1 MPKAPINGIELYYE
15 THGQGPAIV
24 FAHGRGG
31 NHMSWWQQVPVFSQ
45 DYRCIT
51 FDHRGWGASLD
62 VPAGDSPNGP
72 GRGAFVE
79 DLKQLLDHLEVDQAF
94 LVAQS
99 MGGLT
104 CLGFA
109 LAYPE
114 RTLGLVLGDTTGG
127 AGDASV
133 LEPLSKVNTPA
144 QGINR
149 TLSAGFIAN
158 HPHLTFL
165 YQQIQGLNPPN
176 PNDGILN
183 SFRNPEGPSAQDLAG
198 LQTLTLLIVGREDL
212 IFPPYVVEAV
222 HKLIP
227 GSRLEVVPEAA
238 HSTHFEQ
245 PQVFNQLIGEFFQ
258 QVLAGRVA
266 TPTKL

>member
-15 THGQGPAIV
+15 SHGEGPAIV

-31 NHMSWWQQVPVFSQ
+31 NHMSWWQQVPVFSNE
-45 DYRCIT
+45 YRCIT

-62 VPAGDSPNGP
+62 IPNGP

-79 DLKQLLDHLEVDQAF
+79 DLKQLLDHLEVDRAF

-127 AGDASV
+127 VGDASV
-133 LEPLSKVNTPA
+133 LEALSKVHAPA

-158 HPHLTFL
+158 HPRLTFL
-165 YQQIQGLNPPN
+165 YQQIQGLNPEI
-176 PNDGILN
+176 PNDGIVN
-183 SFRNPEGPSAQDLAG
+183 SFRTTEGPSADDLAT
-198 LQTLTLLIVGREDL
+198 LQAPTLLIVGQEDL
-212 IFPPYVVEAV
+212 IFPPHVIETV
-222 HKLIP
+222 HNLIP

-245 PQVFNQLIGEFFQ
+245 PNAFNKLVGEFFQ
-258 QVLAGRVA
+258 QVMSGQTA
-266 TPTKL
+266 TAAAD

>member
-15 THGQGPAIV
+15 SHGEGPAIV

-31 NHMSWWQQVPVFSQ
+31 NHMSWWQQVPVFAEE
-45 DYRCIT
+45 YRCIT
-51 FDHRGWGASLD
+51 FDHRGWGSSVD
-62 VPAGDSPNGP
+62 VPGGP

-79 DLKQLLDHLEVDQAF
+79 DLKQLLDYLEVDRAL

-109 LAYPE
+109 WAYPE
-114 RTLGLVLGDTTGG
+114 RTLGLVRGDTTGG
-127 AGDASV
+127 VGEATV
-133 LEPLSKVNTPA
+133 LEALSKVQAPA

-149 TLSAGFIAN
+149 TLSAGFIAD
-158 HPHLTFL
+158 HPRLTFL
-165 YQQIQGLNPPN
+165 YQQIQGLNPEN
-176 PNDGILN
+176 PNDGVAN
-183 SFRNPEGPSAQDLAG
+183 SFRNPAGPGREELAG
-198 LQTLTLLIVGREDL
+198 LQIPTLLIVGQEDL
-212 IFPPYVVEAV
+212 IFPPQVVEAV

-227 GSRLEVVPEAA
+227 GSKLEVVPGAA

-245 PQVFNQLIGEFFQ
+245 PQAFNNLVGEFFQ
-258 QVLAGRVA
+258 HVMSGRAA
-266 TPTKL
+266 TAVR